1 MNSYKKLERELI
13 EKSEIIKNMSGDAS
27 LTIKKYEIKMQ
38 THQEELNNTL
48 QKVQEKEQIIS
59 ALKNEIA
66 LYN

>member
-1 MNSYKKLERELI
+1 
-13 EKSEIIKNMSGDAS
+13 
-27 LTIKKYEIKMQ
+27 MQ